1 MHHHRNDTT
10 GMQKYP
16 TIITGIYCAGRWIV
30 FLCCLLVAAP
40 AQAAPA
46 LTGSGGFALDFTTV
60 RLGDDTQGSA
70 AAGQIAAPAAPA
82 TAEAQ
87 TIQTAGADP
96 AEEAAQPAAAS
107 VTTPPV
113 VLVVGGIQGDEPGGF
128 SAATL
133 LTTHYTIQK
142 GALWVVPNLNFPS
155 IIMRSRGL
163 HGDMNRKFA
172 KLDNSDPEFGTVR
185 RIQELISHPRVSLVL
200 NLHDGSGYYRQTYED
215 KLRNPNRWGQSVI
228 IDQEALSGAFMG
240 ALGEEARQAAETANT
255 KLLSPQHILH
265 VHNTKTAEGDHEM
278 DKSLSYY
285 AVRQGKA
292 AFGLEAS
299 KEFSVEV
306 RAYYHLLMVESF
318 LAQAGVTFTRGF
330 ELNPEGV
337 RGALLENLGVSFAD
351 NKIFLPLED
360 VRPAINLLPLSKDAP
375 AQAVTSKPIMAVLP
389 CAKGEEGQY
398 CVHYGNRMIT
408 LIRPDWR
415 EMDHSITGMR
425 VLADGREAQAPF
437 GQILEVSKS
446 LVVQPAQGYR
456 VNAIGY
462 DSGRKDESGE
472 TMTLKDFQAR
482 FSVDRQGR
490 LYRVEVYKDQRFSG
504 MFLVRFVSGANRLTS
519 NDPLPTTKDRLPDR
533 PGQEST
539 LGF

>member
-1 MHHHRNDTT
+1 MHHHSNTTT
-10 GMQKYP
+10 GMQTQP
-16 TIITGIYCAGRWIV
+16 TKVTCFSCAGRWI
-30 FLCCLLVAAP
+30 FLLCCLLVATP
-40 AQAAPA
+40 AVAAP
-46 LTGSGGFALDFTTV
+46 GVRSLDFTTI
-60 RLGDDTQGSA
+60 RLGDDTQGA
-70 AAGQIAAPAAPA
+70 TVPAVAAPAVQNADTDQP
-82 TAEAQ
+82 AEA
-87 TIQTAGADP
+87 IQPT
-96 AEEAAQPAAAS
+96 AAS
-107 VTTPPV
+107 TKPLPV

-142 GALWVVPNLNFPS
+142 GVLWVVPNLNFPS

-172 KLDNSDPEFGTVR
+172 KLDNNDPEFGTVR
-185 RIQELISHPRVSLVL
+185 RIQELISHPRVGLVL
-200 NLHDGSGYYRQTYED
+200 NLHDGSGYYRESYED

-240 ALGEEARQAAETANT
+240 ALGDEARQAAETANGR
-255 KLLSPQHILH
+255 LLSPQHILH

-318 LAQAGVTFTRGF
+318 LAQAGVTFKRGF

-415 EMDHSITGMR
+415 EMDHSIGGMR
-425 VLADGREAQAPF
+425 VLADGREAQAQF

-446 LVVQPAQGYR
+446 LVVQPTQGYR

-472 TMTLKDFQAR
+472 LMTLKDFQAR

-504 MFLVRFVSGANRLTS
+504 MFLVRFASATNRLTS
-519 NDPLPTTKDRLPDR
+519 TDPQPGTNDRLPDR

>member
-1 MHHHRNDTT
+1 MQAYTKLFLNLLRREGRLLT
-10 GMQKYP
+10 G
-16 TIITGIYCAGRWIV
+16 TSLAGL
-30 FLCCLLVAAP
+30 FLCCALFCFAGTAL
-40 AQAAPA
+40 AQESFP
-46 LTGSGGFALDFTTV
+46 LDFTV
-60 RLGDDTQGSA
+60 IRLGEGPRT
-70 AAGQIAAPAAPA
+70 
-82 TAEAQ
+82 
-87 TIQTAGADP
+87 
-96 AEEAAQPAAAS
+96 
-107 VTTPPV
+107 

-133 LTTHYTIQK
+133 LTTHYRMEN
-142 GALWVVPNLNFPS
+142 GSVWVVPNLNFPS
-155 IIMRSRGL
+155 IIKRSRGL

-172 KLDNSDPEFGTVR
+172 RLDATDPEFATVR
-185 RIQELISHPRVSLVL
+185 RIQDLIDHPQVGLVL
-200 NLHDGSGYYRQTYED
+200 NLHDGSGYYRHTYED
-215 KLRNPNRWGQSVI
+215 KLRNPARWGQSVI
-228 IDQEALSGAFMG
+228 IDQTELPGAFMG
-240 ALGEEARQAAETANT
+240 ALEAEADKAANAANKALMQAG
-255 KLLSPQHILH
+255 HRLH
-265 VHNTKTAEGDHEM
+265 VHNTNTAAGDHEM
-278 DKSLSYY
+278 ERSLSYY
-285 AVRQGKA
+285 AVRRGKA

-318 LAQAGVTFTRGF
+318 LAQAGVEFTRGF
-330 ELNPEGV
+330 ALTPEGV
-337 RGALLENLGVSFAD
+337 RDALLDKLDVTFAD
-351 NKIFLPLED
+351 NKVFLPLED

-415 EMDHSITGMR
+415 EMDHSIGGMR
-425 VLADGREAQAPF
+425 VLADGREAQAQF

-446 LVVQPAQGYR
+446 LVVQPNQGYR

-472 TMTLKDFQAR
+472 LMTLKDFQAR

-504 MFLVRFVSGANRLTS
+504 MFLVRFVSGASRMTS
-519 NDPLPTTKDRLPDR
+519 NEPLPNSKDRLPDK
-533 PGQEST
+533 PGQESN

>member
-1 MHHHRNDTT
+1 
-10 GMQKYP
+10 MQTHP
-16 TIITGIYCAGRWIV
+16 TRVTDIFCAGRWI
-30 FLCCLLVAAP
+30 FLLCCLLTATPAAAAP
-40 AQAAPA
+40 
-46 LTGSGGFALDFTTV
+46 GGFSLDFTTI
-60 RLGDDTQGSA
+60 RLGDEAQGSITTSGEA
-70 AAGQIAAPAAPA
+70 ATVVQPVHTSDANPTADAMQTA
-82 TAEAQ
+82 TA
-87 TIQTAGADP
+87 
-96 AEEAAQPAAAS
+96 S
-107 VTTPPV
+107 TPVSPV

-142 GALWVVPNLNFPS
+142 GVLWVVPNLNFPS
-155 IIMRSRGL
+155 IIKRSRGL

-185 RIQELISHPRVSLVL
+185 RIQELISHPRVNLVL
-200 NLHDGSGYYRQTYED
+200 NLHDGSGYYRQSYED

-228 IDQEALSGAFMG
+228 IDQESLSGAFMG
-240 ALGEEARQAAETANT
+240 SLGDEARQAAESANSR
-255 KLLSPQHILH
+255 LLSPQHTLH

-278 DKSLSYY
+278 DRSLSYF

-318 LAQAGVTFTRGF
+318 LTQAGVTFTRNF
-330 ELNPEGV
+330 EMNPDGI
-337 RGALLENLGVSFAD
+337 RTALLDNLGVSFAD

-425 VLADGREAQAPF
+425 VLADGHEVQAEF
-437 GQILEVSKS
+437 GQVVEVSKS
-446 LVVQPAQGYR
+446 LVVQPAHGYR

-504 MFLVRFVSGANRLTS
+504 MFLVRFVSGASRMTR
-519 NDPLPTTKDRLPDR
+519 NDPLPKSQDRLPDR